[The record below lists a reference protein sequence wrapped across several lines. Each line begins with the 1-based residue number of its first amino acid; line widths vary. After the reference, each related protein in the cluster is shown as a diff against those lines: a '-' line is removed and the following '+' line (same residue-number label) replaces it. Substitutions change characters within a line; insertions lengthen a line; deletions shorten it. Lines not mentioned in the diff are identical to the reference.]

1 MTRSRDRR
9 RVRVSLI
16 IWLVISVAVVTSTS
30 CSELQWAKDLRK
42 FDQQDR
48 DDPPPHGGIVFVG
61 SSSIAVWSLEL
72 SFPGYPVVNRGLGGS
87 QISHAIHFADRL
99 VFPYEPSVVV
109 LYAGDND
116 VASGKTPERV
126 IEDYQN
132 FVQTVHGRLPE
143 CRIVFISIKP
153 SLARWAVVDQ
163 MREANQKVAKFSESD
178 DRLFYADIDT
188 PLIGRDALP
197 RPELYAEDGLHMT
210 VQGYEIWSSVLEPI
224 LRIAFGRGH
233 STDPADS
240 L

>member
-1 MTRSRDRR
+1 MTGSRDRR

-30 CSELQWAKDLRK
+30 CSELQWAEDLRK

-61 SSSIAVWSLEL
+61 SSSIVAWSLEP
-72 SFPGYPVVNRGLGGS
+72 SFPGYPVLNRGLGGS
-87 QISHAIHFADRL
+87 QISHAIHFLDRL

-126 IEDYQN
+126 IEDYRK
-132 FVQTVHGRLPE
+132 FVRSLHGRMPE
-143 CRIVFISIKP
+143 CRIVFIAIKP
-153 SLARWAVVDQ
+153 SLARWAFVDQ

-188 PLIGRDALP
+188 PMIGRDALP

-210 VQGYEIWSSVLEPI
+210 AKGYEVWSSVLEPI
-224 LRIAFGRGH
+224 LRIAFRRGH
-233 STDPADS
+233 STDSTD
-240 L
+240 